1 MSMSIKLFDF
11 QGIPVYLR
19 LWFFLLL
26 FLLTPVQVL
35 IVFISILIHE
45 LAHAWMANRK
55 GYKVYQISI
64 DMLSGAAEMDI
75 NQIPERDSIPII
87 FAGPL
92 SNLILSLFSFS
103 LLSIF
108 PENDFL
114 IQSILINFLIF
125 AFNILPIYPM
135 DGGRI
140 LRDFLVVK
148 MRSNRAGAKN
158 ISAWI
163 SLIFSV
169 SLLIFSIYTV
179 SFFTGVFSALF
190 IYYAV
195 KDLGWINK

>member
-11 QGIPVYLR
+11 QGIPVYLK

-64 DMLSGAAEMDI
+64 DMLSGSAEMDI

-103 LLSIF
+103 LLSVF
-108 PENDFL
+108 PSNDFL

-140 LRDFLVVK
+140 LRDFLMIK
-148 MRSNRAGAKN
+148 MRSNRSGAKK
-158 ISAWI
+158 ISAWV
-163 SLIFSV
+163 SLILSV
-169 SLLIFSIYTV
+169 ALLIFSIYTV
-179 SFFTGVFSALF
+179 SFFTGLFSALF

-195 KDLGWINK
+195 KDLEWINK